1 MKEKLTTDIIG
12 WHAVLAALE
21 NNITTVTRLYIA
33 NTRGLDAR
41 YKKVYALA
49 KGSHI
54 PVETLTKE
62 HMNQRWGD
70 SHQGV
75 AAESSIPTKSYT
87 EDDIEDLIEQNT
99 NRVLILVLDGVQDPH
114 NLGACMRSAAA
125 ANVTCV
131 IAPKDNSAS
140 LTPAA
145 RKVACGAAEIVP
157 FISVTNLARTLKK
170 LQSLG
175 VWIYGLDHH
184 ASQSLYEIKF
194 SGNIALVLGAEEQGI
209 RRLTRENCDELIK
222 IPMSGLIE
230 SLNVSVATGI
240 GLFEIRR
247 VLSLT

>member
-1 MKEKLTTDIIG
+1 MKDKKITNDIIG

-21 NNITTVTRLYIA
+21 NKTTTLTRIYIA

-41 YKKVYALA
+41 YQKVYSLA
-49 KGSHI
+49 RKEHI
-54 PVETLTKE
+54 PVETVAKE
-62 HMNQRWGD
+62 QMNQRWGND
-70 SHQGV
+70 HQGV
-75 AAESSIPTKSYT
+75 AAESSTPVRVYT
-87 EDDIEDLIEQNT
+87 EDDLEALLEGKDNAL
-99 NRVLILVLDGVQDPH
+99 VLVLDGVQDPH

-125 ANVTCV
+125 AGVACV

-145 RKVACGAAEIVP
+145 RKVACGAAEVIP
-157 FISVTNLARTLKK
+157 FLSVTNLARALQK
-170 LQSLG
+170 LQELN
-175 VWIYGLDHH
+175 VWIYGMDHH
-184 ASQSLYEIKF
+184 ATQSLYDVKF
-194 SGNIALVLGAEEQGI
+194 SGKVALVLGAEENGM

-247 VLSLT
+247 ALIK